1 MTAMDAAAGGPPRAS
16 SWLPGAR
23 SALPLC
29 IAVSLAAH
37 LLLLAMRAP
46 PWPPRQAAQTPHG
59 ASSKIQARLLPSE
72 PNARPD
78 ITTSVRPMAHAGSKP
93 AAETSVPS
101 RPPAPARPAPPPEPS
116 RSAPTTRASDDAPQP
131 ALDAEAPT
139 IAKPEGAAIQD
150 DYVPRPLLTIAPVA
164 QTPVVIAEPA
174 GEDDGGRHA
183 GILALFI
190 DETGQVQWIEA
201 NEPLLPEPLE
211 RAARD
216 AFMAA
221 RFSPGE
227 VDGHAVKSRV
237 RVEVVFDDAPREE
250 RQLSIVRSGR
260 LD

>member
-1 MTAMDAAAGGPPRAS
+1 MDAVAGGPPRAS

-23 SALPLC
+23 GALPLC

-37 LLLLAMRAP
+37 LLLLTMRAP
-46 PWPPRQAAQTPHG
+46 PAPPRQAARAPYG
-59 ASSKIQARLLPSE
+59 LAGKIQARLLVPSA
-72 PNARPD
+72 PNMRSD
-78 ITTSVRPMAHAGSKP
+78 ITTRVGPMAHAGSKP
-93 AAETSVPS
+93 AAASSVPTNLA
-101 RPPAPARPAPPPEPS
+101 APDRPAPPPEPS
-116 RSAPTTRASDDAPQP
+116 RSAPTTKASDEAPQP
-131 ALDAEAPT
+131 ALDAEAPML
-139 IAKPEGAAIQD
+139 AEPKGAAIQD

-164 QTPVVIAEPA
+164 QTPVVIAAPD
-174 GEDDGGRHA
+174 GEDDGERHV

-201 NEPLLPEPLE
+201 NEPLLPAPLE
-211 RAARD
+211 RAARE

-227 VDGHAVKSRV
+227 VDSRAVKSRV
-237 RVEVVFDDAPREE
+237 RVEVVFDSTPLDD